1 MNHYSRVWLV
11 LFVVLALVLAGCSSA
26 GSETAAPA
34 PAGGAGNQQAAPTSG
49 GDTGAAAAQSG
60 DQVVITKDNQG
71 KTVEMTVGQKLLVK
85 LGEDYDWRVDVTPA
99 FLLSQVSDAQ
109 LNKGEQGM
117 YEAKMNGQATVQATG
132 SPVCAKA
139 EPACKDPNVQF
150 NVSIKI
156 NAAP

>member
-26 GSETAAPA
+26 GGETAA